1 MPAKRFTKRS
11 PAAARKLA
19 NELDAQ
25 LTAAITELVTSDA
38 WPKLLATLAAKDKTD
53 ISRYSFQNMLLLLT
67 QCPEA
72 SAVCSFK
79 AWIER
84 GRSPR
89 KGTTSL
95 RINAPVV
102 FKDTDSR
109 GNVRTT
115 TDGKEKE
122 RVGFRLIPVF
132 DVSQT
137 DPLWQDPCKA
147 PMFITP
153 AVGKPKIAKQLQGDA
168 PAEMR
173 EDVTARIEALGYTV
187 QYGATGTAMGATIP
201 SKKTVMINETVS
213 PAQAAKTL
221 AHELGHILANH
232 VADLDAY
239 KEHQGKAE
247 TVAESFAY
255 MVSQYYGLET
265 AQYSAPYIA
274 TWAGKDPEEVSKVLQ
289 AVGKQALDMFR
300 AFVADVES
308 PELEMAVLLTA

>member
-1 MPAKRFTKRS
+1 VPAKRYAKKS

-25 LTAAITELVTSDA
+25 LTAAITELVNSDA
-38 WPKLLATLAAKDKTD
+38 WPKLLASLTAKNKLE
-53 ISRYSFQNMLLLLT
+53 IGRYSFQNMLLLLT
-67 QCPEA
+67 QCPQA

-79 AWIER
+79 AWVER
-84 GRSPR
+84 GRAPR

-95 RINAPVV
+95 RIYAPVQ

-109 GNVRTT
+109 GNVRKTA
-115 TDGKEKE
+115 DGQEKE
-122 RVGFRLIPVF
+122 RVGFRMIPVF

-137 DPLWQDPCKA
+137 DPIWQDPCKA

-153 AVGKPKIAKQLQGDA
+153 SVGKPTIAKQLQGDA

-173 EDVTARIEALGYTV
+173 EDVTARIEALGYSV
-187 QYGATGTAMGATIP
+187 EYGPTGSAMGATIP
-201 SKKTVMINETVS
+201 SKKVVMINETVS
-213 PAQAAKTL
+213 LAQAAKTL
-221 AHELGHILANH
+221 AHELGHILADH
-232 VADLDAY
+232 VADLNAY
-239 KEHQGKAE
+239 KEHRGMAE

-255 MVSQYYGLET
+255 MTSAYYGLET

-274 TWAGKDPEEVSKVLQ
+274 TWAGKDPEEVAKALQ
-289 AVGKQALDMFR
+289 ACGKQSLMMFR

-308 PELEMAVLLTA
+308 PELEMAELLTA